1 MLETLEAPRV
11 KRFAGN
17 VAGRDFAVGDIHGY
31 FTRLQAALDAT
42 GFDPS
47 LDRLFSVGDLIDRGP
62 ECRDVLDWLDKPWF
76 HPVRGNHD
84 DYVVHFDTCDVDSWI
99 YNGGSWFA
107 GLSLIEQQQF
117 ATQFA
122 ELPIAI
128 EIETAQGLIGIVHAD
143 CPFPSW
149 KDLLTELE
157 TPESNEHLTQVQ
169 NRCMWSRRR
178 IDELEAHGVDGLRAL
193 VVGHTPLQV
202 PVRLGNVIHIDT
214 AGWKPDRGYFTL
226 LNLQTLET
234 TPRSSTNPIAN
245 ALICG
250 ADQK

>member
-1 MLETLEAPRV
+1 MLETLQAPRV
-11 KRFAGN
+11 KRFAAN

-31 FTRLQAALDAT
+31 FTRVQAALDAA
-42 GFDPS
+42 GFNPS

-62 ECRDVLDWLDKPWF
+62 ECRDVLDWLEKPWF

-107 GLSLIEQQQF
+107 GLSLPEQQYF
-117 ATQFA
+117 ATRFA

-143 CPFPSW
+143 CPLPSW
-149 KDLLTELE
+149 EALRNELE
-157 TPESNEHLTQVQ
+157 TPESDERLAQVQ

-178 IDELEAHGVDGLRAL
+178 IDQFETHGVDGLRAL
-193 VVGHTPLQV
+193 VVGHTPLQK

-214 AGWKPDRGYFTL
+214 GGWKDRGYFTL
-226 LNLQTLET
+226 LNLETLET
-234 TPRSSTNPIAN
+234 IPFAAPSNHWQR
-245 ALICG
+245 
-250 ADQK
+250 